1 MADFFSFSPQ
11 GFAMLRRIKADPMF
25 NPAEGEEL
33 KLVLYLHR
41 AGLITDF
48 IPSHGRRLTPEG
60 EEALRLEDERLAA
73 AQQAA
78 KDAENERA
86 RQKAEADAAKAEERS
101 HLDQQTKQQFR
112 HDWRIAIFELVGGF
126 VLGAVADHF
135 FDIVGNTARTV
146 VAALTALGLLH

>member
-1 MADFFSFSPQ
+1 MADSFTLSPQ

-25 NPAEGEEL
+25 NPSEGEER

-48 IPSHGRRLTPEG
+48 IPSYGRRLTPEG

-73 AQQAA
+73 AKEAA

-101 HLDQQTKQQFR
+101 HLDQQTKKQFR
-112 HDWRIAIFELVGGF
+112 HDWRIAIFEVVSSFL
-126 VLGAVADHF
+126 LGAIADHF
-135 FDIVGNTARTV
+135 FDIVGNTASTV
-146 VAALTALGLLH
+146 IAALTALGLLH

>member
-1 MADFFSFSPQ
+1 MIDSP
-11 GFAMLRRIKADPMF
+11 GLSSSCYDMLRQIKS
-25 NPAEGEEL
+25 NPLYNPSEGEPRR
-33 KLVLYLHR
+33 LVLYLHR

-48 IPSHGRRLTPEG
+48 IPPYGRRLTPKG
-60 EEALRLEDERLAA
+60 EEALRLENERLAA

-101 HLDQQTKQQFR
+101 HLDQQTKKQFR
-112 HDWRIAIFELVGGF
+112 HDWRIAIFEVVSSFL
-126 VLGAVADHF
+126 LGAIADHF

-146 VAALTALGLLH
+146 IAALTALGLLH